1 MDYRLLTV
9 LVVILNS
16 LGLMSCSVPDQS
28 QAQAG
33 SYGLKAYQQAG
44 GSITGMG
51 NTANVSIGGGNTQVA
66 GISGEGITPED
77 DIVWAPEDPEEAIDG
92 GLEQLW
98 QSPQNKAW
106 HQSYKEA
113 SRQSRQTGKA
123 LLIWFTDSM
132 YSPTCRQLSEEVFSI
147 PDFEEWAT
155 KHVVRLRVDKQV
167 PPREKSKDIG
177 IRKLKYIK
185 KIIQRYGVK
194 GCPTVLLLKPG
205 GEVHVYYRGYE
216 KGGGEYYLARLKH
229 AVVIIDRGYQQW
241 RDKYEKRGYR
251 LWESR
256 DGRKTFA
263 KLYRFQSG
271 KVTLVDPD
279 GQKGVTSLNNLS
291 NADKAWIML
300 QKKKREAA
308 IDHNN

>member
-1 MDYRLLTV
+1 MFCRSVTIFTI
-9 LVVILNS
+9 ILSS
-16 LGLMSCSVPDQS
+16 LGLISCSVPDES
-28 QAQAG
+28 QPHAG
-33 SYGLKAYQQAG
+33 LNGLKAYQQAG
-44 GSITGMG
+44 GSIVGMD
-51 NTANVSIGGGNTQVA
+51 NSATVSIGGGSAPVA
-66 GISGEGITPED
+66 GLSGEGITPED

-92 GLEQLW
+92 GLERLW
-98 QSPQNKAW
+98 QSPQNKSW

-113 SRQSRQTGKA
+113 SRQSRQLGKA

-167 PPREKSKDIG
+167 PAKERSKDIG
-177 IRKLKYIK
+177 VRKLKYIK
-185 KIIQRYGVK
+185 KLIKQYGVK

-205 GEVHVYYRGYE
+205 GEVHVNYRGYK
-216 KGGGEYYLARLKH
+216 KGDGEYYLARLKH
-229 AVVIIDRGYQQW
+229 AVVIIDRGYEQW

-279 GQKGVTSLNNLS
+279 GQRGVTSFNNLS

-300 QKKKREAA
+300 QKKKRDAA
-308 IDHNN
+308 IEHAH

>member
-28 QAQAG
+28 QAQAA

-300 QKKKREAA
+300 QKKKRETA